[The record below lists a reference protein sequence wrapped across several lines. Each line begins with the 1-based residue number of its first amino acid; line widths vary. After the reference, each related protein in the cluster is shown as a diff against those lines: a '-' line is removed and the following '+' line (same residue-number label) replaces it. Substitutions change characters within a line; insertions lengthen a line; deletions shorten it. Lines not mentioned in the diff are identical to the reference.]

1 MVREGEL
8 APDFEAV
15 AHDGSRVR
23 LSDLRGGKW
32 VVLYFFPKAFTP
44 GCTRE
49 ARSFSAEWGGEFR
62 KMGGV
67 EVMGGV
73 SRDDP
78 ATLARFAEAEGGA
91 GFKFISDQDGSVAKA
106 YGGVL
111 GMLGG
116 MADRV
121 TFVIDPEGKVA
132 GVVKGFSVRPDQ
144 HPEAALRVVTQR
156 ARQQ

>member
-15 AHDGSRVR
+15 AHDGSKVR
-23 LSDLRGGKW
+23 LSDLRGRW

-49 ARSFSAEWGGEFR
+49 ARSFSAEWGEFR
-62 KMGGV
+62 KMGV
-67 EVMGGV
+67 EVMGV

-78 ATLARFAEAEGGA
+78 ATLARFAEAEGA
-91 GFKFISDQDGSVAKA
+91 GFKFISDRDGGVAKA
-106 YGGVL
+106 YGVL
-111 GMLGG
+111 GMLGL
-116 MADRV
+116 ADRV
-121 TFVIDPEGKVA
+121 TFVIDPEGKIA

-144 HPEAALRVVTQR
+144 HPETALRVITQR
-156 ARQQ
+156 AKQ